1 MVGITVRRV
10 SKVKSIR
17 TLLNQF
23 GFISLLF
30 LLYFFPLARAEISG
44 SITNPALLTEPK
56 SDDPSSLINGYFITE
71 FTRNIRVSK
80 DQFLSANRQGGLFDS
95 LYMENDFKLSHSLD
109 FYFSDLE
116 NASLFNNISAV
127 FVLSYKRLIYAT
139 AQEIQET
146 CWHSVLCF
154 SDIKLGVSKFFLAYE
169 GQLTFNPSIYFHI
182 PFSKSSFDKSL
193 ILGVG
198 AGLSTTYKLLSAKSD
213 FHLSVGTRHSVTRD
227 FYRYKTANVR
237 EVDYNVPWNVFN
249 QLGLEMGYLRYSFIP
264 ALFFYGNYRFAIN
277 FKDTPFHSFSLNTSA
292 VWTLSKRISLMAS
305 LHWGDR
311 ILKPKDSALVPSTQ
325 FFHPD
330 RTFFSVG
337 FRYSF

>member
-10 SKVKSIR
+10 SKAKSIR

-23 GFISLLF
+23 GFIFLLF

-56 SDDPSSLINGYFITE
+56 SDDPSFFNGYFVTE

-80 DQFLSANRQGGLFDS
+80 DKFLSANRQGGLFDS
-95 LYMENDFKLSHSLD
+95 LYMKNDFTLSHPLD
-109 FYFSDLE
+109 LYFS
-116 NASLFNNISAV
+116 NIKNTSLFNNISAV

-139 AQEIQET
+139 AQEIQKT

-154 SDIKLGVSKFFLAYE
+154 SDIKLGVSKSFLAYE
-169 GQLTFNPSIYFHI
+169 GRLTFKPSIYFHI
-182 PFSKSSFDKSL
+182 PFSKSSFDSSL
-193 ILGVG
+193 ILGLG
-198 AGLSTTYKLLSAKSD
+198 AGLSATYKLLPAESD
-213 FHLSVGTRHSVTRD
+213 FHLSVRTRHSVTRD

-237 EVDYNVPWNVFN
+237 EIDYNVPWNVFN
-249 QLGLEMGYLRYSFIP
+249 QLGVEVGYLKYSFIP
-264 ALFFYGNYRFAIN
+264 VLFFYGDYRFAIN
-277 FKDTPFHSFSLNTSA
+277 FKNTPFYFFSLNTSA
-292 VWTLSKRISLMAS
+292 VWTVFKRISIMAS

-325 FFHPD
+325 IFHPD
-330 RTFFSVG
+330 RTFFSMG